1 MLFSAARWNKAE
13 NEKQFCVLTHAAPLT
28 GVSCQ
33 MSHVT

>member
-28 GVSCQ
+28 GAHVSL
-33 MSHVT
+33 MKRE